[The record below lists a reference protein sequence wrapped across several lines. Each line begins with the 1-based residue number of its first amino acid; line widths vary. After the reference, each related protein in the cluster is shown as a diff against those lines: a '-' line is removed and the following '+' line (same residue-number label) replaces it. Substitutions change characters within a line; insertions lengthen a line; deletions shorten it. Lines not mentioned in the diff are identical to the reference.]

1 MKQGTRIDVELYGG
15 LLDGHQTDVVMKA
28 PGFDVFLFRYC
39 HCEGTPKVLAYV
51 LSGRTT
57 GNGRRW
63 VLNFLYEVA
72 KIGTT
77 KKGGANDCGG
87 A

>member
-1 MKQGTRIDVELYGG
+1 MKEGTRINVELYGG
-15 LLDGHQTDVVMKA
+15 QLDGHRTDVVMKA
-28 PGFDVFLFRYC
+28 PGFDVFLFKYC

-57 GNGRRW
+57 DDGRLW

-72 KIGTT
+72 KMGST
-77 KKGGANDCGG
+77 KKGGA